1 MSYVFLFLSLA
12 SSLAIAIILRYSE
25 GKSRDRTV
33 VIASNYIVAAA
44 LGFLLSANNN
54 ASPGVYG
61 LAVVLGLFFF
71 VGFML
76 FSKAIKF
83 AGLAGAVTMG
93 RISLAIPVALS
104 LFLWGEKPAVWD
116 FVGLA
121 LIFFIILTWEGKI
134 GRFSPILLSLFIIFG
149 LLDAAMKFFKIK
161 FPATDEGF
169 FLVILF
175 FSAIIW
181 SWMYILLTKRRVCY
195 RDLITGLLLGV
206 PNFFSSYCLLRALI
220 DIPGYVAFPFINIG
234 IIILSALSGFAL
246 FKERLTPK
254 RLALVFLGIVA
265 VAFLTIS

>member
-1 MSYVFLFLSLA
+1 MSYLFLFLSLS
-12 SSLAIAIILRYSE
+12 SSLAIAIFLRYSE
-25 GKSRDRTV
+25 GKARDRTV
-33 VIASNYIVAAA
+33 VIASNYIVAST
-44 LGFLLSANNN
+44 LGFLLTTNIN

-61 LAVVLGLFFF
+61 LGVILGFFFF

-93 RISLAIPVALS
+93 RISLAIPVVFS
-104 LFLWGEKPAVWD
+104 IFLWGEKPSIWD

-121 LIFFIILTWEGKI
+121 LIFFIIMTWEGKI

-149 LLDAAMKFFKIK
+149 LLDAALKFFKMN
-161 FPATDEGF
+161 FPAVDEGF

-181 SWMYILLTKRRVCY
+181 SWGYILLAKRVVTVS
-195 RDLITGLLLGV
+195 DVLLGLLLGI

-234 IIILSALSGFAL
+234 IIILSAISGFVL

-254 RLALVFLGIVA
+254 RIGLIILGIVA
-265 VAFLTIS
+265 VSILTI

>member
-1 MSYVFLFLSLA
+1 MPYLFLFLSLA
-12 SSLAIAIILRYSE
+12 SSLAIAILLRYSE
-25 GKSRDRTV
+25 GKARDRVV
-33 VIASNYIVAAA
+33 VIASNYIVASA
-44 LGFLLSANNN
+44 LGFLLTTNID

-61 LAVVLGLFFF
+61 LGVVLGLFFF

-93 RISLAIPVALS
+93 RISLAIPVAFS
-104 LFLWGEKPAVWD
+104 IFLWGEKPSVWD

-121 LIFFIILTWEGKI
+121 LIFFIILAWEGKI
-134 GRFSPILLSLFIIFG
+134 GKISPVLLSLFTIFG

-181 SWMYILLTKRRVCY
+181 SWGYILYAKRIVTT
-195 RDLITGLLLGV
+195 RDVLTGLLLGI

-220 DIPGYVAFPFINIG
+220 DVPGYVAFPFINIG
-234 IIILSALSGFAL
+234 IIILSALSGFIL
-246 FKERLTPK
+246 FKERLTLK
-254 RLALVFLGIVA
+254 RVGLICLGIVA
-265 VAFLTIS
+265 VFILTM

>member
-1 MSYVFLFLSLA
+1 MSYLFLFLSLS
-12 SSLAIAIILRYSE
+12 SSLAIAIFLRYSE
-25 GKSRDRTV
+25 GKARDRTV
-33 VIASNYIVAAA
+33 VIASNYIVASA
-44 LGFLLSANNN
+44 LGFLLTTNIN

-61 LAVVLGLFFF
+61 LGVILGFFFF

-93 RISLAIPVALS
+93 RISLAIPVVFS
-104 LFLWGEKPAVWD
+104 IFLWGEKPSIWD

-149 LLDAAMKFFKIK
+149 LLDAALKFFKMN
-161 FPATDEGF
+161 FPAVDEGF

-181 SWMYILLTKRRVCY
+181 SWGYILLAKRVVTAS
-195 RDLITGLLLGV
+195 DVLLGLLLGI

-234 IIILSALSGFAL
+234 IIILSAISGFVL

-254 RLALVFLGIVA
+254 RVGLIILGIVA
-265 VAFLTIS
+265 VSILTI